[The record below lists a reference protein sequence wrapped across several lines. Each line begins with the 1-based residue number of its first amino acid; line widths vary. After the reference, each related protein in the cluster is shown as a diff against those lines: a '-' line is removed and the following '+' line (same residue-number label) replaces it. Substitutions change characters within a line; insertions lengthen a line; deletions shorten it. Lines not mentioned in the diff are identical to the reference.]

1 MIQFR
6 CWFCNRG
13 FYKPEEQAG
22 TKFECSSC
30 QRRNK
35 VPRQSGGSSK
45 TRSLTDWLLE
55 TLIYGGACAVFAFGL
70 SFVII
75 TRVPF
80 FRRDF
85 TPVIVATLAGL
96 AAGAVFGERA
106 INWIGQ
112 KLRDREN
119 E

>member
-6 CWFCNRG
+6 CWFCNRA
-13 FYKPEEQAG
+13 FLKPDEQAG
-22 TKFECSSC
+22 KKFECGC
-30 QRRNK
+30 GRRAK
-35 VPRQSGGSSK
+35 VPKRSGGSSK
-45 TRSLTDWLLE
+45 TRSLTDWIVE

-70 SFVII
+70 SFVTI

-85 TPVIVATLAGL
+85 TPVLVATLVGL
-96 AAGAVFGERA
+96 FAGALFGERA
-106 INWIGQ
+106 INYIGQ
-112 KLRDREN
+112 KLRDHEN